1 MNDDILASVLK
12 DKEKEIRAKKT
23 KVFSQEEIDSFLA
36 GIDPGAGVNSVNA
49 EKRRFLTFADL
60 AYAEDS
66 VIRQIAGRVN
76 INELAKALIRESAGL
91 RRTFYRNMSFDGLK
105 ILDGKLRALD
115 TFEIQE
121 KTAAQR
127 KILVLAA
134 KARVYAGFGVEER
147 FDSAEEF
154 AAYLTWNHPPERLYG
169 YGNLERDVTMCRFSA
184 TKGGENLLADI
195 ERKNKSDGMGNAV
208 IPGTNITLINFSVCP
223 KCGHVFSFKDLRGY
237 YLHPR
242 PDPAFKNTADQF
254 RNDTRVF
261 CAECGTYFIP
271 SLVIADGIPK
281 TETQFLCRTQT
292 MHAIED
298 FYRMRGIKVL
308 SRNRGNIVRRKKK
321 CMGILNDVLLKEME
335 SKPALISNLL
345 QYTPPNLALNLLDGS
360 NVRKGDL
367 LYGSWEYRN
376 GTKIDY
382 RGEETALF
390 RERPLT
396 EPQ

>member
-1 MNDDILASVLK
+1 MNDDILAGVLR
-12 DKEKEIRAKKT
+12 DKEKEILAKKE
-23 KVFSQEEIDSFLA
+23 KIFSQEEIDSLFSEMVPNGSA
-36 GIDPGAGVNSVNA
+36 NSPDDR
-49 EKRRFLTFADL
+49 KRRFLAFADL

-76 INELAKALIRESAGL
+76 INELAKALIRENAGL

-105 ILDGKLRALD
+105 SLNEKLRALD
-115 TFEIQE
+115 IVEMQE

-134 KARVYAGFGVEER
+134 KVRAYAGLRVEAR

-154 AAYLTWNHPPERLYG
+154 AAYLTWCHPPEKLYG
-169 YGNLERDVTMCRFSA
+169 YGNLERDVTICRFSD
-184 TKGGENLLADI
+184 TRYGENLLADI
-195 ERKNKSDGMGNAV
+195 EQKNRADGMGNAV

-223 KCGHVFSFKDLRGY
+223 KCGHIFSFKDLREY

-242 PDPAFKNTADQF
+242 PDPAFRNTADQF
-254 RNDTRVF
+254 RNDTRAF

-271 SLVIADGIPK
+271 SLVIADGMPK

-298 FYRMRGIKVL
+298 FYRTKGIKVL
-308 SRNRGNIVRRKKK
+308 SRNKGNIVRRQKK

-345 QYTPPNLALNLLDGS
+345 QYTPPNLTLNLLDGS

-367 LYGSWEYRN
+367 LYGSWE
-376 GTKIDY
+376 
-382 RGEETALF
+382 
-390 RERPLT
+390 
-396 EPQ
+396 